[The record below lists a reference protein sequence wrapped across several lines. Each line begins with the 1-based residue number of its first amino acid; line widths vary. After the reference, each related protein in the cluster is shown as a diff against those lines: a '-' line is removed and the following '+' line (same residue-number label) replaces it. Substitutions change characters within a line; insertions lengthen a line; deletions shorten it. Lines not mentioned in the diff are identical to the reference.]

1 MLQNLRDL
9 TINNNLITKI
19 DGINKLINLR
29 SLSLDR
35 NKITKIEGLKTLRK
49 LEKLSLI
56 GNLLTDV
63 LPQDTTESMLE
74 IRELYL
80 NEN

>member
-1 MLQNLRDL
+1 M
-9 TINNNLITKI
+9 
-19 DGINKLINLR
+19 INLR